1 MPSRAADEAAVH
13 RVARRRRREPV
24 QRKERVDVRYSSA
37 EKAAILAKARSLNIA
52 GAHYVGAVVMAHL
65 HGDLALPG
73 QRTQLDDYIDELA
86 ALREQVAAIGR
97 NTNQIAKKLNSGG
110 TPHPGD
116 TALLAQ
122 AERTLTKAASAVTD
136 IAAGANQAV
145 TNGRKPSKAV
155 PR

>member
-1 MPSRAADEAAVH
+1 MPSRAADEAALH

-24 QRKERVDVRYSSA
+24 QRKERVDVRYSST

-86 ALREQVAAIGR
+86 AVREQVAAIGR
-97 NTNQIAKKLNSGG
+97 NANQIAKKLNSGG
-110 TPHPGD
+110 TSHPGD
-116 TALLAQ
+116 SALLAQ
-122 AERTLTKAASAVTD
+122 AERTLTTAAGTVTD
-136 IAAGANQAV
+136 IAAAANQAV
-145 TNGRKPSKAV
+145 ATGKRPERAV